1 MLPTLKHQDFEL
13 TMEQQFTLVRYTQ
26 QVEEIPP
33 EKLRVIL
40 LEILRQLMIK
50 NNLLRALVRKS

>member
-1 MLPTLKHQDFEL
+1 MLPTLKRQDFEL
-13 TMEQQFTLVRYTQ
+13 TMEQQFRLVRYTQ

-33 EKLRVIL
+33 EKLRAIL

-50 NNLLRALVRKS
+50 NNLLRALVRKP